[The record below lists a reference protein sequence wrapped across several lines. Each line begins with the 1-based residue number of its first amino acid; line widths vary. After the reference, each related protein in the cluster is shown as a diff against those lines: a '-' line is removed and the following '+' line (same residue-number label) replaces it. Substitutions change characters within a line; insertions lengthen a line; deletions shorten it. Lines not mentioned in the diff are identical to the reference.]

1 VDRLHRGREARHH
14 AETREA
20 HPRDEVV
27 DKVVDKVVGELV
39 GELVDEVVDEVIN
52 IV

>member
-1 VDRLHRGREARHH
+1 MPGVDRVHRGREARRHV
-14 AETREA
+14 ETREA

-27 DKVVDKVVGELV
+27 DKVIG
-39 GELVDEVVDEVIN
+39 EVVDEVIN